1 MSNVNDPVT
10 KCLNFDYEVIRP
22 LGHWVVYIGQID
34 IQNRQGFLKAK
45 SAGKLE
51 REETLIVNQS
61 T

>member
-1 MSNVNDPVT
+1 M
-10 KCLNFDYEVIRP
+10 LEFDYEVIRP